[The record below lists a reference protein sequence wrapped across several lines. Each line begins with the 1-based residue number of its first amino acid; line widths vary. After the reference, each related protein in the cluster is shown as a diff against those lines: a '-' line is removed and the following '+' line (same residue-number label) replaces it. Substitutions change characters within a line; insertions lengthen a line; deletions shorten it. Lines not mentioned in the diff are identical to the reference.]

1 MYGSRFSVADIAGPR
16 AWLSL
21 APLGALQHF
30 PWLAP
35 WAAIFRRFAAGGVR
49 LAGRFA
55 ALNRLSCQRSMLYL
69 FDKVT
74 LIRLSAVEMTV
85 NSKAGLDC
93 GQKVSRLSLF
103 AEAIG
108 TW

>member
-1 MYGSRFSVADIAGPR
+1 
-16 AWLSL
+16 
-21 APLGALQHF
+21 
-30 PWLAP
+30 
-35 WAAIFRRFAAGGVR
+35 
-49 LAGRFA
+49 
-55 ALNRLSCQRSMLYL
+55 MLYL